1 MQKTHG
7 FLTSLRYRLS
17 RGRSRERLNRKSPT
31 DFPGNESTDYAADY
45 SSENSSSVTP
55 GQTPKHR
62 SSTMSSSDTTK
73 KEALTPSTDTY
84 GNEFD
89 SGNMNIP
96 QGAIDLLH
104 VNILCNEI
112 SLEESF
118 NRVLLYLQAEELQ
131 RKREASLRQH
141 VFFQLRIHL
150 RKGVNLIAMDK
161 NGKHI
166 I

>member
-112 SLEESF
+112 SLKNLSNVFCFTYRRKNYKESAKLAWGNTYSSSF
-118 NRVLLYLQAEELQ
+118 AFTFE
-131 RKREASLRQH
+131 KASTW
-141 VFFQLRIHL
+141 
-150 RKGVNLIAMDK
+150 
-161 NGKHI
+161 
-166 I
+166 